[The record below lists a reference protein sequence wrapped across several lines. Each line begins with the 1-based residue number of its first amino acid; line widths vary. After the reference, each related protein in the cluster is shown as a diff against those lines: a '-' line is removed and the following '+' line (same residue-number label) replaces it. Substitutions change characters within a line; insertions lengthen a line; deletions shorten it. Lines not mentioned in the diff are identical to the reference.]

1 MSPKARSSTSGRTT
15 PKSTSGAK
23 AGSASGSSSSGQGP
37 AGAGTKVADKNQG
50 KSLSK
55 ALGRGSGDGDKSG
68 KAANRPS
75 TKGLVRPA
83 PRAKV
88 RRARLVVSKVDTWS
102 VLKLAFLLSVALGI
116 ITLVAAVLL
125 WILMDITGL
134 FNGINELMRM
144 LAGPEGSTDI
154 REVVSLGQVAVVAT
168 VFAVINVI
176 LLTLLSVLGAVLYN
190 LAAGLIGGIGLT
202 LTDD

>member
-1 MSPKARSSTSGRTT
+1 MSPEARSSTSGRTT
-15 PKSTSGAK
+15 SKSAAGAKGQKTSGASPSGGT
-23 AGSASGSSSSGQGP
+23 ATDSAASGSKAP
-37 AGAGTKVADKNQG
+37 AKASEKSTKNN
-50 KSLSK
+50 
-55 ALGRGSGDGDKSG
+55 
-68 KAANRPS
+68 NRPS

-88 RRARLVVSKVDTWS
+88 RRARLVVSKLDPWS
-102 VLKLAFLLSVALGI
+102 VLKLAFLFSVALGI

-134 FNGINELMRM
+134 FDGINELMGM

-154 REVVSLGQVAVVAT
+154 RDVISLGQVAVFAT
-168 VFAVINVI
+168 VLSVINVI
-176 LLTLLSVLGAVLYN
+176 LLTLLSVLAAVLYN